1 MASNPEGGTRK
12 LAAIMFTDVRDFSKK
27 MGENEIAAME
37 LLKVHDGLVRD
48 VVLKF
53 GGTIIKSLGD
63 SFMVDFSSAVNA
75 VRCAIEAQEQFWN
88 YNQGKSEFD
97 RIQIRVGIHLGDVIT
112 VGNDIYGDGVNIAAR
127 IESITEPTR
136 ICVSA
141 DIYNQVK
148 NKMPIR
154 AFSIGSIE
162 LKNIAEPVEVYE
174 LLIDSIPEFSEP
186 SETAKLVQTRGRA
199 ELLSSQEE
207 EEADRVEAAKRKV
220 DEDRQ
225 REEAE
230 KQARADV
237 RFSKAEEYFRS
248 GDLDKAEEEIKEIFK
263 IVQMHYEAQMLVLQ
277 IEEQRARFEEENRRR
292 RVREEKKRKE
302 EERQQRIQQHID
314 HAIQY
319 VEYDQYPE
327 ALNALQEVY
336 EIDPNNQQAKELEEQ
351 IMSAEEARLE
361 LMRLEAMAEADR
373 VREELLVQ
381 QPDEPG
387 SDGLSDADLEDA
399 YPIEEQPPEPNKT
412 KLYMGIG
419 IGAIVLIAIISIFL
433 LTRSHLKPPS
443 IIAVLPFATE
453 RAEESYL
460 GEALSIMVT
469 GCVAKVPEMT
479 ALSPI
484 SAHEIAS
491 EQTNPIDV
499 AAKLGIS
506 HIVRGSVSLSG
517 TTVLLKYEVIEVS
530 QSKTLWQSTTQASL
544 LNIGQMAVQTNA
556 DMFKAL
562 GMEIPAQSPARIS
575 TNPEAFMSYLQGLAL
590 MAIPTREA
598 ARQAAAFF
606 ADALRK
612 DSTLTA
618 ATSALSDALFE
629 EFRLQGEQDK
639 NLLASASTVAA
650 QAVKE
655 NPNSAQAHLVLGESY
670 QYGQQFDKAR
680 EQVKASLALEP
691 GNAEGLRQL
700 ALLSLLQ
707 GSFDE
712 ALDHATV
719 ALRIDPRN
727 PESHIVKGMVHL
739 YREQYEESDKLFA
752 EASALH
758 APDSL
763 LTINYKFRAWTGL
776 DRDDRIIQYCQ
787 QIMDRA
793 DAQMK
798 VILYYW
804 IGRAYQLRGKIES
817 SLEPL
822 NQGLQLAERVLSE
835 NPRDQI
841 ALAYYAL
848 LQARRGKRP
857 DLAIRAVQ
865 QLFTFDSTSARSHYW
880 KARVHAIQNDRAKAL
895 AELTKAIAV
904 EYSFPQVLDP
914 DLLSIWR
921 DPDFAAILAHRPRSA
936 GTTR

>member
-27 MGENEIAAME
+27 MSENEIAAME

-97 RIQIRVGIHLGDVIT
+97 KIQIRVGIHLGDVIT

-136 ICVSA
+136 VCVSA
-141 DIYNQVK
+141 DIYNQIK

-162 LKNIAEPVEVYE
+162 LKNIAEPVEVFE

-186 SETAKLVQTRGRA
+186 SETAKLVQSRGRA

-230 KQARADV
+230 KQTRADA

-248 GDLDKAEEEIKEIFK
+248 GDLDKAEDEIKEIFK

-292 RVREEKKRKE
+292 RVRDEKKRKE

-314 HAIQY
+314 HALQY

-327 ALNALQEVY
+327 ALNTLQEVY
-336 EIDPNNQQAKELEEQ
+336 DIDPNNQQAKELEEQ
-351 IMSAEEARLE
+351 ILSAEEARLE

-373 VREELLVQ
+373 VREELLNQ
-381 QPDEPG
+381 QPDAPG
-387 SDGLSDADLEDA
+387 VDGLSDSALEDA
-399 YPIEEQPPEPNKT
+399 YPLTEQPPDPNKM
-412 KLYMGIG
+412 KIYMGIG
-419 IGAIVLIAIISIFL
+419 FGAVVLIGIISLLL

-443 IIAVLPFATE
+443 AIAVLPFTTE
-453 RAEESYL
+453 HADESYI

-469 GCVAKVPEMT
+469 GCVAQVPDMI
-479 ALSPI
+479 AVSPI
-484 SAHEIAS
+484 SAKALAE
-491 EQTNPIDV
+491 EGTNPHEV
-499 AAKLGIS
+499 AAKLGMS

-517 TTVLLKYEVIEVS
+517 TTVILKAQVIEVTEG
-530 QSKTLWQSTTQASL
+530 KTLWHSTAQANL
-544 LNIGQMAVQTNA
+544 LDLGRLAAQTNA
-556 DMFKAL
+556 DMFKAMGL
-562 GMEIPAQSPARIS
+562 DIPVQSTARITS
-575 TNPEAFMSYLQGLAL
+575 NPEAFVAYLQGLSS
-590 MAIPTREA
+590 MAVPTLDA
-598 ARQAAAFF
+598 ARQGVLFF
-606 ADALRK
+606 SDALRK
-612 DSTLTA
+612 DSSLTA
-618 ATSALSDALFE
+618 AKSALSDALLEQFK
-629 EFRLQGEQDK
+629 LQGEQDK
-639 NLLASASTVAA
+639 TLLASAANLAV
-650 QAVKE
+650 QAVRE
-655 NPNSAQAHLVLGESY
+655 NPNSALAHLVLGESY
-670 QYGQQFDKAR
+670 RYGQQFDKAR
-680 EQVKASLALEP
+680 EEINASLAIESVSS
-691 GNAEGLRQL
+691 EGLRQL
-700 ALLSLLQ
+700 ALLSLIQ
-707 GSFDE
+707 GNSDE
-712 ALDHATV
+712 ALEHAAV
-719 ALRIDPRN
+719 ALKVDPKN
-727 PESHIVKGMVHL
+727 FESHVVKGIVHL
-739 YREQYEESDKLFA
+739 FKEQYEESEKLFA
-752 EASALH
+752 EAATLQ

-776 DRDDRIIQYCQ
+776 DQDEKIVQYCQ
-787 QIMDRA
+787 QVLDRA
-793 DAQMK
+793 DTRTK
-798 VILYYW
+798 VVLYYW
-804 IGRAYQLRGKIES
+804 MGRAFQLKGKLES
-817 SLEPL
+817 LDPL

-835 NPRDQI
+835 NPRDYTM
-841 ALAYYAL
+841 LAYYAL
-848 LQARRGKRP
+848 LQARRGKHP
-857 DLAIRAVQ
+857 ELAVRAMQ
-865 QLFTFDSTSARSHYW
+865 QVYTFDSTSARVHYW

-895 AELTKAIAV
+895 NELAKAIGV
-904 EYSFPQVLDP
+904 EYNFPQVLDP
-914 DLLSIWR
+914 DFMSVWR
-921 DPDFAAILAHRPRSA
+921 DPEFVTILARKPRASGA
-936 GTTR
+936 TR

>member
-27 MGENEIAAME
+27 MSENEIAAME

-97 RIQIRVGIHLGDVIT
+97 KIQIRVGIHLGDVIT

-154 AFSIGSIE
+154 AFCIGSIE
-162 LKNIAEPVEVYE
+162 LKNIAEPVEVFE
-174 LLIDSIPEFSEP
+174 LFIDSIPKFSEP
-186 SETAKLVQTRGRA
+186 SETAKLVQSRGRA

-220 DEDRQ
+220 GEDRQ

-230 KQARADV
+230 KQARADAH
-237 RFSKAEEYFRS
+237 FSKAQEYFRS

-263 IVQMHYEAQMLVLQ
+263 IAQMHYEAQMLVLQ

-292 RVREEKKRKE
+292 RVMEEKKRKE

-327 ALNALQEVY
+327 ALNTLQEVY
-336 EIDPNNQQAKELEEQ
+336 DIDPNNQQAKDLEEQ
-351 IMSAEEARLE
+351 ILAVEEARLE

-373 VREELLVQ
+373 VREELLNQ
-381 QPDEPG
+381 QPGAPG
-387 SDGLSDADLEDA
+387 VDGISDSALEDA
-399 YPIEEQPPEPNKT
+399 YPITEQPPEPNKT

-419 IGAIVLIAIISIFL
+419 LGAIVLIGIISIVL

-443 IIAVLPFATE
+443 VITVLPFTTE
-453 RAEESYL
+453 HADEQYV

-469 GCVAKVPEMT
+469 GCVARVPDMI
-479 ALSPI
+479 AVSPI
-484 SAHEIAS
+484 SAKVLSAE
-491 EQTNPIDV
+491 ETNPRGV
-499 AAKLGIS
+499 SAKLGIS
-506 HIVRGSVSLSG
+506 HIVLGSVSLNG
-517 TTVLLKYEVIEVS
+517 TTVILKTQVIEVS
-530 QSKTLWQSTTQASL
+530 QGKTLWQLTEQADL
-544 LNIGQMAVQTNA
+544 LDIGRLAAQTNA
-556 DMFKAL
+556 DIFKAIGL
-562 GMEIPAQSPARIS
+562 DVPVQSSERMTS
-575 TNPEAFMSYLQGLAL
+575 NPEAFIAYLKGLAS
-590 MAIPTREA
+590 MAVPTLDGV
-598 ARQAAAFF
+598 RQGAAFF
-606 ADALRK
+606 SNALQK
-612 DSTLTA
+612 DSALTA
-618 ATSALSDALFE
+618 AKSALSDAKLEQFK
-629 EFRLQGEQDK
+629 LQGEQDK
-639 NLLASASTVAA
+639 NILASAADLA
-650 QAVKE
+650 RQAIEE
-655 NPNSAQAHLVLGESY
+655 NSNSALAHLVLGESY

-680 EQVKASLALEP
+680 EEINASLAIEP
-691 GNAEGLRQL
+691 GSSECARQL
-700 ALLSLLQ
+700 ALLSLTQ
-707 GSFDE
+707 GNSDE
-712 ALDHATV
+712 ALDHA
-719 ALRIDPRN
+719 ALALKIDPKN
-727 PESHIVKGMVHL
+727 YESYVVKGVVHL
-739 YREQYEESDKLFA
+739 FKEQYEESEKDFA

-763 LTINYKFRAWTGL
+763 LTINYRFRTWTGL
-776 DRDDRIIQYCQ
+776 DRDDKIIKYCQ

-793 DAQMK
+793 DARTK

-804 IGRAYQLRGKIES
+804 MGRAYQLNGKLES
-817 SLEPL
+817 LDPL
-822 NQGLQLAERVLSE
+822 NQGLQLADRVVSE
-835 NPRDQI
+835 NPRDYTT
-841 ALAYYAL
+841 LAYYAL

-857 DLAIRAVQ
+857 ELAVRAMQ
-865 QLFTFDSTSARSHYW
+865 QVFTLDSTSARVHYW

-895 AELTKAIAV
+895 NELAKAVAV
-904 EYSFPQVLDP
+904 EYNFPQVLDP
-914 DLLSIWR
+914 DFLSVWR
-921 DPDFAAILAHRPRSA
+921 DPDFAAILAHKSRPSGA
-936 GTTR
+936 TR